1 MNIEVLKKIARGLN
15 ELQCTWA
22 IGGSVLLNHYGLVDK
37 PNDIDI
43 LVDPNY
49 ADEIKKFMDTIGK
62 SIELPSKEPF
72 RTESFFGY
80 VVEDTMVEFLGG
92 FKISLGDDKIY
103 RFILDHSAI
112 TDYMILDG
120 VKINLTALEDWFVAY
135 SVMIDPKKRIPL
147 LKEHFNNS
155 KISHRDLLER
165 NLRQE
170 LPQSIKADIDNI
182 LRI

>member
-1 MNIEVLKKIARGLN
+1 M
-15 ELQCTWA
+15 
-22 IGGSVLLNHYGLVDK
+22 DK
-37 PNDIDI
+37 NCDGKVIDW
-43 LVDPNY
+43 
-49 ADEIKKFMDTIGK
+49 
-62 SIELPSKEPF
+62 
-72 RTESFFGY
+72 
-80 VVEDTMVEFLGG
+80 
-92 FKISLGDDKIY
+92 
-103 RFILDHSAI
+103 
-112 TDYMILDG
+112 

-135 SVMIDPKKRIPL
+135 SVMKDPKKRIPL